1 MNEVVKSFVQR
12 RIRPLW
18 RHYPVSLYQRAEG
31 AVKSFARRHIRP
43 LWSHYLVGLYHR
55 TDEHHFF
62 LIGGGLA
69 FSLFTCIV
77 PFMLITF
84 AILGKILEAAALEA
98 QMGMMI
104 DAMVPYAQQ
113 ADFVKEVVF
122 SRTREL
128 VINRGVY
135 GIVGVVLLVFTASG
149 LFSSMRTILGMIFGF
164 PRGDNDFWGKLRD
177 FGMVFLVLFVF
188 LVSIVFL
195 PIVEGLKDSA
205 MDSVAQFREI
215 HSVTM
220 VFFPVLSFLLLFTAL
235 FIFYLLISRGKS
247 GKIAAAMSALWATVL
262 WEVAKQVFG
271 FYITHFASIQRIYGA
286 YMLMAVVAFW
296 IYYSS
301 LIFILGAEIGQL
313 YKERRKAIG
322 QQAEPA
328 GSGSERGR

>member
-1 MNEVVKSFVQR
+1 MNDAVKRFYQR
-12 RIRPLW
+12 R
-18 RHYPVSLYQRAEG
+18 V
-31 AVKSFARRHIRP
+31 RP
-43 LWSHYLVGLYHR
+43 LWSHYLVGLYQR
-55 TDEHHFF
+55 TEDHHFF

-84 AILGKILEAAALEA
+84 ALLGKILQAAALET
-98 QMGMMI
+98 QMGKMI
-104 DAMVPYAQQ
+104 DAVVPYPQQ
-113 ADFVKEVVF
+113 AAFVRGVIF

-128 VINRGVY
+128 VVHSGAY

-164 PRGDNDFWGKLRD
+164 PRGEIDFWGKLVD

-205 MDSVAQFREI
+205 LSSVARFKEFHALEI
-215 HSVTM
+215 A
-220 VFFPVLSFLLLFTAL
+220 FFPALSFLLVFAA
-235 FIFYLLISRGKS
+235 FFVFYLLISRGRP
-247 GKIAAAMSALWATVL
+247 GKRVAAMSALWATFL
-262 WEVAKQVFG
+262 WETAKQVFG

-286 YMLMAVVAFW
+286 YVLMAVVAFW

-313 YKERRKAIG
+313 YKERREAIG
-322 QQAEPA
+322 QQVASTGP
-328 GSGSERGR
+328 GSER